1 MGYTNE
7 RENVFYRYR
16 AALAIFMCITSL
28 SYSIRF
34 WGEWSNFGAV
44 ISAQL
49 FFGQGFYCYV
59 SRRTIR
65 LAPGGIRMD
74 HPKEARLLVG
84 SLALLVYLGMFAFN
98 GYGRPWGW

>member
-1 MGYTNE
+1 MRGE
-7 RENVFYRYR
+7 IFFYKYR
-16 AALAIFMCITSL
+16 AAVAIFMCIFSFL
-28 SYSIRF
+28 NSIIF
-34 WGEWSNFGAV
+34 FGEWNNFWAV

-49 FFGQGFYCYV
+49 FFGQGFYCYI

-84 SLALLVYLGMFAFN
+84 GLALLVYLGMFAFN